1 MDITQNTTFFRT
13 FLDYAERPII
23 TNTINKTM
31 MMILNQL

>member
-1 MDITQNTTFFRT
+1 MDKTQKTTFFKT
-13 FLDYAERPII
+13 FFDYAERPII